1 MQKTKS
7 LSDLLSVP
15 GKRIKELK
23 IRSLERSVVL
33 ARVRSALPEHLAAN
47 VASAGIERGRLTIG
61 VMGAVWASRLRYS
74 TETLRQSVAEGL
86 GVRIVSVRI
95 TVVP

>member
-15 GKRIKELK
+15 GKRIKALK
-23 IRSLERSVVL
+23 TRSLERSAVL
-33 ARVRSALPEHLAAN
+33 ERVRSALPERLAAT
-47 VASAGIERGRLTIG
+47 VASAGIEQGRLTIG

-74 TETLRQSVAEGL
+74 TETIRKSVAEGTGL
-86 GVRIVSVRI
+86 RIVSVRI
-95 TVVP
+95 TVTP